1 MKKYVFDSYAVLAYL
16 QNEPGADQVEA
27 IIEEAQ
33 NEAAQILMSAVN
45 LGEVAYIIERA
56 AGTKK
61 LNEAMALL
69 ETLPI
74 EIVNVNKEF
83 ALKAAKYKAKNPI
96 AYADC
101 FTLALGVQTG
111 SQIVTG
117 DPEFHK
123 VTGEAGIMWLPE
135 KIKAK

>member
-1 MKKYVFDSYAVLAYL
+1 MKKKYVFDSYALLVYL
-16 QNEPGADQVEA
+16 QNEPGADLVESM
-27 IIEEAQ
+27 IEEAQ
-33 NEAAQILMSAVN
+33 NEAAQILISAVN

-74 EIVNVNKEF
+74 EVVNINKEF

-96 AYADC
+96 VYADC

-123 VTGEAGIMWLPE
+123 ASGQANIIWLPE
-135 KIKAK
+135 KKAK

>member
-1 MKKYVFDSYAVLAYL
+1 MKKYVFDSYALLVYL
-16 QNEPGADQVEA
+16 QNEQGADLVEA
-27 IIEEAQ
+27 MIEEAQ
-33 NEAAQILMSAVN
+33 NETAQILISAVN

-74 EIVNVNKEF
+74 EVVNVNKEF

-123 VTGEAGIMWLPE
+123 AADQASIIWLPE
-135 KIKAK
+135 KIKAN